1 RSGIDSVRPS
11 PKPNAVGIRASRAAD
26 RCRVRAPVRGPG
38 STTDPAE
45 ARYRFARPFLPV
57 VCFDVPRLAA
67 ALFTVVLLD
76 VAVRGLAG
84 SLRGRRPETT
94 PDRPHGAARRPP
106 LRRPHSWTRSRRDRG
121 S

>member
-1 RSGIDSVRPS
+1 
-11 PKPNAVGIRASRAAD
+11 
-26 RCRVRAPVRGPG
+26 VRAPVGGPG

-76 VAVRGLAG
+76 VAVRGLTFATATATI
-84 SLRGRRPETT
+84 LAE
-94 PDRPHGAARRPP
+94 PP
-106 LRRPHSWTRSRRDRG
+106 LGLNTDSCPSLHRARWRIGTSQ
-121 S
+121 